1 MMSMAAS
8 RVIVGT
14 ACLGLALLAMLAWAQ
29 NPDIAARCPDGVR
42 EQAELQSRLRP
53 RPVPATVTRPAL
65 RQNLLL
71 MAKHDQDV
79 RAFMRSTGGR
89 IDPATPEVMR
99 LEEVDSAN
107 LRRLKHI
114 VAQDGFPTAQMVGLD
129 GVDAAWLL
137 TIHAAEDPDFQEEVL
152 KLTVG
157 HVRRGEVRSD
167 QVAMLTDDL
176 LLGRGKKQRYGT
188 NYELRD
194 GELYP
199 QPIEDEANV
208 DARRRE
214 VGLLSLANDTCFARA
229 VYRAPASH

>member
-1 MMSMAAS
+1 MSMAAS

-14 ACLGLALLAMLAWAQ
+14 ACLGLALLAMQAWAQ
-29 NPDIAARCPDGVR
+29 NPDIAAKCPDGVR
-42 EQAELQSRLRP
+42 EQAELQSRLP
-53 RPVPATVTRPAL
+53 RPGSG
-65 RQNLLL
+65 
-71 MAKHDQDV
+71 D
-79 RAFMRSTGGR
+79 RADASTGCR

-107 LRRLKHI
+107 LKRLKHI
-114 VAQDGFPTAQMVGLD
+114 VAQDGFPTAEMVGLD

-176 LLGRGKKQRYGT
+176 LHGRGKKQRYGT

>member
-1 MMSMAAS
+1 
-8 RVIVGT
+8 
-14 ACLGLALLAMLAWAQ
+14 LGLALFALQAGAQ
-29 NPDIAARCPDGVR
+29 NPDIAAKCPEAVR
-42 EQAELQSRLRP
+42 EQAQLQSRKPP
-53 RPVPATVTRPAL
+53 RPAPATVTRPAL

-71 MAKHDQDV
+71 MAKHDQEA
-79 RAFMRSTGGR
+79 RASLRSTGGR
-89 IDPATPEVMR
+89 IDPTTPAGMR

-107 LRRLKHI
+107 LKRLKHI

-137 TIHAAEDPDFQEEVL
+137 AIHAAADPDFQEEVL
-152 KLTVG
+152 KLTAD
-157 HVRRGEVRSD
+157 HVRRGEIMSD

-176 LLGRGKKQRYGT
+176 LTGRGKKQRYGT

-199 QPIEDEANV
+199 AAIEDEANV

-214 VGLLSLANDTCFARA
+214 VGLLSLANDTCLAR
-229 VYRAPASH
+229 VFFVTPAKQ